1 MVFPPPTGWS
11 SFGRPPL
18 KHHVDS
24 SIKPSPFPIPLS
36 IITHCY
42 LLKQCFL
49 HIFDHACFKP
59 TFLNLV
65 VISTSLTSP
74 TQVALGPKPVWL
86 VLFSWARAFSFEYF
100 NFNFF
105 AKSKSCF
112 GSSEVSL
119 WTQSTSNRPRCSF
132 PSKQA
137 QPRLNSVSIHVSP
150 AYESEFKSL
159 WKTSYNKRHTFQV
172 EWQCTYILTCVYY

>member
-65 VISTSLTSP
+65 VICPASISP
-74 TQVALGPKPVWL
+74 TQVALGPW
-86 VLFSWARAFSFEYF
+86 VLFSWARAFSLEYF
-100 NFNFF
+100 NFNSF
-105 AKSKSCF
+105 AICKSFCF
-112 GSSEVSL
+112 GSYSFVL
-119 WTQSTSNRPRCSF
+119 QLQSTSNRPRWSF

-137 QPRLNSVSIHVSP
+137 QPQGSRRVSIHISP
-150 AYESEFKSL
+150 AYEREIFMED
-159 WKTSYNKRHTFQV
+159 KRHTFQV
-172 EWQCTYILTCVYY
+172 VNMIKIN